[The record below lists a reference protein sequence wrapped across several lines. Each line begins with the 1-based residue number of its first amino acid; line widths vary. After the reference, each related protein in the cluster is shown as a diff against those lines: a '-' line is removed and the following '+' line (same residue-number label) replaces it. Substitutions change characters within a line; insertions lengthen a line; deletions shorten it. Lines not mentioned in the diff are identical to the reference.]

1 MRGMSISRLLVVLS
15 LLALQSHC
23 VSAKLGGSNKKEE
36 QENKDRVSVTAK
48 TTREEARNVEEEAAD
63 LPRLHL
69 RETDKDL
76 RDLQDLTYYGGQPDS
91 EHIPL
96 GLCEGDCDEDS
107 DVSSERRV

>member
-1 MRGMSISRLLVVLS
+1 MSISRLLVVLS
-15 LLALQSHC
+15 LLALQSHF

-36 QENKDRVSVTAK
+36 QENKDTVSVTK